1 VTVTAALLELLAAE
15 VITEVWRVVAEAPTV
30 LGAATVVEKV
40 EWLEV
45 DATATE
51 EDADEAAL
59 SLSSSP
65 EQRVTVMVASEGQAC
80 MP

>member
-1 VTVTAALLELLAAE
+1 MLSGNSGRE
-15 VITEVWRVVAEAPTV
+15 R
-30 LGAATVVEKV
+30 

-45 DATATE
+45 DATKTE

-80 MP
+80 MPWHHQWRKR